1 MPRRRPSGKSNS
13 RSKPRPVDR
22 KDSKIKRWNKASDI
36 ELDEEDQFH
45 ASRDKILLNG
55 DGDVED
61 EDEDEDEVFALE
73 GVSEED
79 SEEAEEDEDGFAHA
93 EDEDDDEDP
102 VVTKKAKSKTKLKK
116 ASSPSDTGSEDE
128 SWGRSKS
135 AYYSS
140 NAAQID
146 SEDEEANELEEQE
159 ARRLQV
165 KARDAIHEDDFG
177 LGEGLEPESDAEVE
191 DSLEEQSRPTID
203 VSLNDKKAVLQHLER
218 ENPEALALARDW
230 DDTARNLIEMQA
242 KIAAISEKETDG
254 TELGLL
260 HIYYRQFSPPV
271 YFNHAVSGFL
281 INQFLL
287 YITEALLTYATT
299 LAYYLHL
306 RSLEK
311 YAGRPLLLRQ
321 HPVLNRL
328 LTLKQ
333 SLVTLENL
341 GVGTDSQD
349 EDDEDDKYED
359 ESGEPGSE
367 TPDLWSIL
375 MTKGLESDELTD
387 LLMDADDEPRKA
399 SKKDKIEVK
408 PPKKKRKT
416 SDDKNRQPIFD
427 LVEPEFEAAST
438 YAKKKR
444 SAPADTSSTDAFG
457 EATFLQ
463 HVDATDKQARRK
475 SLRFHVS
482 RIESATARRQNA
494 RVNAVGGDDDI
505 PYRERRKEK
514 EQRMEKEQQR
524 KAGTLGMGGDDL
536 DDADPEITDASSRS
550 KKRRRDVEVE
560 DDDDSDTAA
569 AHGYYELVKRQAA
582 DKKSKKKIEYQEAR
596 AAERLVFGEHDA
608 ASGPRSVTRA
618 IMKNKGLTPH
628 RSKSV
633 RNPRVK
639 KRQKYEQAKKRVSSQ
654 RAVYKGGIGDA
665 SKYTGEQSGIS
676 KVIKSVRLG

>member
-55 DGDVED
+55 DVND
-61 EDEDEDEVFALE
+61 EDKDGDENEVFALE
-73 GVSEED
+73 GVSDED
-79 SEEAEEDEDGFAHA
+79 SEEVEEAENEGGAHA
-93 EDEDDDEDP
+93 EDEDEDL
-102 VVTKKAKSKTKLKK
+102 VVSKSKTKTKTKLKK

-191 DSLEEQSRPTID
+191 HSSEERSRPTID

-242 KIAAISEKETDG
+242 KIATTSEKETDG

-260 HIYYRQFSPPV
+260 HIYYQ
-271 YFNHAVSGFL
+271 
-281 INQFLL
+281 
-287 YITEALLTYATT
+287 ALLTYATT

-306 RSLEK
+306 RSSEK

-341 GVGTDSQD
+341 GVGTDPQD
-349 EDDEDDKYED
+349 EDDEDEY
-359 ESGEPGSE
+359 GEPGSE
-367 TPDLWSIL
+367 TADLWSIL

-387 LLMDADDEPRKA
+387 LLMDADDKPRKA
-399 SKKDKIEVK
+399 SKIEAK

-427 LVEPEFEAAST
+427 LVEPEFEAAPTS
-438 YAKKKR
+438 AKKR
-444 SAPADTSSTDAFG
+444 PAPADTSSTDAFG

-463 HVDATDKQARRK
+463 HVDATDKQARKK

-494 RVNAVGGDDDI
+494 RINAVGGDDDI

-514 EQRMEKEQQR
+514 EHRMEKERER

-536 DDADPEITDASSRS
+536 DDVDPQITDASSRS
-550 KKRRRDVEVE
+550 KKRRRDVDVE
-560 DDDDSDTAA
+560 DDDDSNTAA

-582 DKKSKKKIEYQEAR
+582 DKKSKKKIDYEEAR
-596 AAERLVFGEHDA
+596 AAERLDFGEHDT

>member
-1 MPRRRPSGKSNS
+1 MPRRRPSSGKSNS
-13 RSKPRPVDR
+13 RSKARPVDR
-22 KDSKIKRWNKASDI
+22 KDGKIKRWNKASDI

-45 ASRDKILLNG
+45 ASRDKILLDE

-61 EDEDEDEVFALE
+61 EDGDEDEVFALE
-73 GVSEED
+73 GVSDED
-79 SEEAEEDEDGFAHA
+79 SEEAEGDEDEDGFAHA
-93 EDEDDDEDP
+93 EDDDDEDA
-102 VVTKKAKSKTKLKK
+102 VVTRRKTKLRK
-116 ASSPSDTGSEDE
+116 ASSPDTGSEDE

-146 SEDEEANELEEQE
+146 SGDEEANELEEQE
-159 ARRLQV
+159 ARKLQL
-165 KARDAIHEDDFG
+165 KARDAIDEGDFG
-177 LGEGLEPESDAEVE
+177 LGEGLEPASDAEVE
-191 DSLEEQSRPTID
+191 DSLEEQSRPLID
-203 VSLNDKKAVLQHLER
+203 ASSNDKTTILQHLER

-230 DDTARNLIEMQA
+230 DDTARNLIEIQA
-242 KIAAISEKETDG
+242 KIAATSEKETDG
-254 TELGLL
+254 IELGLL
-260 HIYYRQFSPPV
+260 HVYYQ
-271 YFNHAVSGFL
+271 
-281 INQFLL
+281 
-287 YITEALLTYATT
+287 ALLTYATT
-299 LAYYLHL
+299 LAFYLHL
-306 RSLEK
+306 RSSDK

-333 SLVTLENL
+333 SLIMLENL
-341 GVGTDSQD
+341 GVGTDPQEEEEEDEEED
-349 EDDEDDKYED
+349 EDAYD
-359 ESGEPGSE
+359 EPGS
-367 TPDLWSIL
+367 DLWSIL
-375 MTKGLESDELTD
+375 MAKGLESNELTD
-387 LLMDADDEPRKA
+387 LLMDAEKKPGKA
-399 SKKDKIEVK
+399 SKKETIEAN

-416 SDDKNRQPIFD
+416 SDDKNGQPIFD
-427 LVEPEFEAAST
+427 LVEPDFEAAST
-438 YAKKKR
+438 SAKKKR
-444 SAPADTSSTDAFG
+444 SAPADTGSTDAFG
-457 EATFLQ
+457 ESTFLQ
-463 HVDATDKQARRK
+463 HADATDKQARKK

-494 RVNAVGGDDDI
+494 RINAVGGDDDI

-514 EQRMEKEQQR
+514 EQRMEKERQR

-536 DDADPEITDASSRS
+536 DGVDPEITDASNRG
-550 KKRRRDVEVE
+550 KKRRRDVDVE

-582 DKKSKKKIEYQEAR
+582 DMKSKKKTDYEEVR
-596 AAERLVFGEHDA
+596 AAERLVSDQHDET
-608 ASGPRSVTRA
+608 SGPRSVTRA

>member
-1 MPRRRPSGKSNS
+1 MPRRRPSSGKSNF
-13 RSKPRPVDR
+13 RSKSRPVDR
-22 KDSKIKRWNKASDI
+22 KDGKIKRWNKASDI

-45 ASRDKILLNG
+45 ASRDKILLNE

-61 EDEDEDEVFALE
+61 EGGDEDEVFALE
-73 GVSEED
+73 GVSDED
-79 SEEAEEDEDGFAHA
+79 SEEAEGDGDEDGFAHA
-93 EDEDDDEDP
+93 EDEDDEEDA
-102 VVTKKAKSKTKLKK
+102 VVTRRKTKSKK
-116 ASSPSDTGSEDE
+116 ASSPDTGSEDE

-146 SEDEEANELEEQE
+146 SGDEEANELEEQE
-159 ARRLQV
+159 ARKLQL
-165 KARDAIHEDDFG
+165 KARDAIDEGDFG
-177 LGEGLEPESDAEVE
+177 LGEGLEQASDAEAE
-191 DSLEEQSRPTID
+191 DSLEEHSQPLID
-203 VSLNDKKAVLQHLER
+203 ASSNDKTTILQHLER

-230 DDTARNLIEMQA
+230 DDTARNLIEIQA
-242 KIAAISEKETDG
+242 KIAAASEKETDG
-254 TELGLL
+254 IELGLL
-260 HIYYRQFSPPV
+260 HVYYRQFSPPA
-271 YFNHAVSGFL
+271 YFTCDASEFL
-281 INQFLL
+281 TNQFFF
-287 YITEALLTYATT
+287 YVTEALLTYATT
-299 LAYYLHL
+299 LAFYLHL
-306 RSLEK
+306 RSSDK

-333 SLVTLENL
+333 SLIMLENL
-341 GVGTDSQD
+341 GVGTDSQE
-349 EDDEDDKYED
+349 EDDEDED
-359 ESGEPGSE
+359 EDIYDEPGS
-367 TPDLWSIL
+367 DLWSIL
-375 MTKGLESDELTD
+375 MAKGLESNELTD
-387 LLMDADDEPRKA
+387 LLMDVEKKPGKA
-399 SKKDKIEVK
+399 SKKEMIEAN

-416 SDDKNRQPIFD
+416 SDDKNGQPIFD
-427 LVEPEFEAAST
+427 LVEPDFEVAST
-438 YAKKKR
+438 SAKKR
-444 SAPADTSSTDAFG
+444 SAPADIGSTDAFG

-463 HVDATDKQARRK
+463 HADATDKQARKK

-514 EQRMEKEQQR
+514 EQRMEKERQR

-536 DDADPEITDASSRS
+536 DGVDPEITDASNRG
-550 KKRRRDVEVE
+550 KKRRRDVDVE

-582 DKKSKKKIEYQEAR
+582 DKKSNKKMDYEEVR
-596 AAERLVFGEHDA
+596 AAERLVSDQHDET
-608 ASGPRSVTRA
+608 SGPRSVTRA

>member
-1 MPRRRPSGKSNS
+1 MPRRRPTGKSNS

-36 ELDEEDQFH
+36 ELDDEDQFH
-45 ASRDKILLNG
+45 TSRDKILLNG
-55 DGDVED
+55 DEDIED
-61 EDEDEDEVFALE
+61 EDGDDDEVFALE
-73 GVSEED
+73 GVSDEN
-79 SEEAEEDEDGFAHA
+79 SEEAEEDED
-93 EDEDDDEDP
+93 DEDDDEDP
-102 VVTKKAKSKTKLKK
+102 VVTKSKSKAKTKSKKP
-116 ASSPSDTGSEDE
+116 SSPSDTGSEDE

-165 KARDAIHEDDFG
+165 KARGAIHEEDFG
-177 LGEGLEPESDAEVE
+177 LDEGLEPESDAEVE
-191 DSLEEQSRPTID
+191 DSSEEKSRPPID
-203 VSLNDKKAVLQHLER
+203 VSLNDKKTILQHLER

-242 KIAAISEKETDG
+242 KIAATSEKETDG
-254 TELGLL
+254 IELGLL
-260 HIYYRQFSPPV
+260 HMYYQ
-271 YFNHAVSGFL
+271 
-281 INQFLL
+281 
-287 YITEALLTYATT
+287 ALLTYATT

-306 RSLEK
+306 RSSEK
-311 YAGRPLLLRQ
+311 YANRPLLLRQ
-321 HPVLNRL
+321 HPILNRL

-333 SLVTLENL
+333 SLVMLENL

-359 ESGEPGSE
+359 EYGEPESE

-375 MTKGLESDELTD
+375 MAKGLESDELAD
-387 LLMDADDEPRKA
+387 LLMDADDKPRKA
-399 SKKDKIEVK
+399 PKKDKIEVK

-416 SDDKNRQPIFD
+416 SDDKNEQPIFD
-427 LVEPEFEAAST
+427 LVEPDFEAAST
-438 YAKKKR
+438 SAKKKR
-444 SAPADTSSTDAFG
+444 SAPADVSSTDAFG
-457 EATFLQ
+457 ETTFLQ
-463 HVDATDKQARRK
+463 HVDATDKQARKK

-494 RVNAVGGDDDI
+494 RINAVGGDDDI
-505 PYRERRKEK
+505 PYRERKKEK
-514 EQRMEKEQQR
+514 EQRMEKERQR

-536 DDADPEITDASSRS
+536 DDVNPEITDASRS
-550 KKRRRDVEVE
+550 KKRLRDVDVE

-569 AHGYYELVKRQAA
+569 VHGYYELVRRQAA
-582 DKKSKKKIEYQEAR
+582 DKKSKKKIDYEEAR

-676 KVIKSVRLG
+676 KVVKSVRLG

>member
-1 MPRRRPSGKSNS
+1 MPRRRPSSGKSDS
-13 RSKPRPVDR
+13 RSKARPVDR
-22 KDSKIKRWNKASDI
+22 KDGKIKRWNKASDI

-45 ASRDKILLNG
+45 ASRDKILLNE

-61 EDEDEDEVFALE
+61 EDGDEEEVFALE
-73 GVSEED
+73 GVSDED
-79 SEEAEEDEDGFAHA
+79 SEEAEGDEDDDGLAHA
-93 EDEDDDEDP
+93 EDEDDEEDA
-102 VVTKKAKSKTKLKK
+102 VVTRRKTKLKK
-116 ASSPSDTGSEDE
+116 ASSPDTGSEDE

-146 SEDEEANELEEQE
+146 SGDEEANELEEQE
-159 ARRLQV
+159 ARKLQL
-165 KARDAIHEDDFG
+165 KARDAIDEGDFG
-177 LGEGLEPESDAEVE
+177 LGEGLEPASDAEVE
-191 DSLEEQSRPTID
+191 DSLEEQSRPLID
-203 VSLNDKKAVLQHLER
+203 ASSNDKTTILQHLER

-230 DDTARNLIEMQA
+230 DDTARNLIEIQA
-242 KIAAISEKETDG
+242 KIAATSEKETDG
-254 TELGLL
+254 IELGLL
-260 HIYYRQFSPPV
+260 HVYYQ
-271 YFNHAVSGFL
+271 
-281 INQFLL
+281 
-287 YITEALLTYATT
+287 ALLTYATT
-299 LAYYLHL
+299 LAFYLHL
-306 RSLEK
+306 RSSDK

-333 SLVTLENL
+333 SLIMLENL
-341 GVGTDSQD
+341 GVGTDPQEEEDEEED
-349 EDDEDDKYED
+349 EDAYD
-359 ESGEPGSE
+359 EPGS
-367 TPDLWSIL
+367 DLWSIL
-375 MTKGLESDELTD
+375 MAKGLESNELTD
-387 LLMDADDEPRKA
+387 LLMDAEKKPGKA
-399 SKKDKIEVK
+399 SKKEMIEAN

-416 SDDKNRQPIFD
+416 SDDKNGQPIFD
-427 LVEPEFEAAST
+427 LVEPDFEAAST
-438 YAKKKR
+438 SAKKKR
-444 SAPADTSSTDAFG
+444 SAPADTGSTDAFG
-457 EATFLQ
+457 ESTFLQ
-463 HVDATDKQARRK
+463 HADATDKQARKK

-514 EQRMEKEQQR
+514 EQRMEKERQR

-536 DDADPEITDASSRS
+536 DGVDPEITDASNRG
-550 KKRRRDVEVE
+550 KKRRRDVDVE

-582 DKKSKKKIEYQEAR
+582 DKKNKKKMDYEEVR
-596 AAERLVFGEHDA
+596 AAERLVSDQPDET
-608 ASGPRSVTRA
+608 SGPRSVTRA

>member
-1 MPRRRPSGKSNS
+1 MPRRRPSSKSNS
-13 RSKPRPVDR
+13 HSKPRPVDR

-45 ASRDKILLNG
+45 VSRDKILLNEDG
-55 DGDVED
+55 DGQDD
-61 EDEDEDEVFALE
+61 DGDEDEVFALE
-73 GVSEED
+73 GVSD
-79 SEEAEEDEDGFAHA
+79 EEAEEDEDEDGVAYA
-93 EDEDDDEDP
+93 EDEDVHEDQ
-102 VVTKKAKSKTKLKK
+102 VVNKRKTKTKLKK

-177 LGEGLEPESDAEVE
+177 LGEGLEAEPAAEVE
-191 DSLEEQSRPTID
+191 DSLEEQSQPI
-203 VSLNDKKAVLQHLER
+203 LNVALSDKKAVLQHLER

-230 DDTARNLIEMQA
+230 DDTARSLIEMQA
-242 KIAAISEKETDG
+242 KIAATSEKETDG
-254 TELGLL
+254 IELGLL
-260 HIYYRQFSPPV
+260 HAYYQ
-271 YFNHAVSGFL
+271 
-281 INQFLL
+281 
-287 YITEALLTYATT
+287 ALLTYATT

-306 RSLEK
+306 RASEK
-311 YAGRPLLLRQ
+311 YAARPLLLRQ

-333 SLVTLENL
+333 SLVMLENL

-349 EDDEDDKYED
+349 EGDEDDEDED
-359 ESGEPGSE
+359 GEDGELVSDA
-367 TPDLWSIL
+367 TDLWSLL
-375 MTKGLESDELTD
+375 MKKGLESDELTE
-387 LLMDADDEPRKA
+387 LLMDADDKPRA
-399 SKKDKIEVK
+399 
-408 PPKKKRKT
+408 PKKNK
-416 SDDKNRQPIFD
+416 PIFD
-427 LVEPEFEAAST
+427 LVEPDFEAAST
-438 YAKKKR
+438 SAKKR
-444 SAPADTSSTDAFG
+444 HLVPIDASSTDAFG

-463 HVDATDKQARRK
+463 HADATDKQARKK

-482 RIESATARRQNA
+482 RIESASARRQNA

-505 PYRERRKEK
+505 PYRERRKQK
-514 EQRMEKEQQR
+514 EQRMEKERER

-536 DDADPEITDASSRS
+536 DDMDTEITDAISRS
-550 KKRRRDVEVE
+550 KKRRRDVDVE
-560 DDDDSDTAA
+560 GDDDSDMAE

-582 DKKSKKKIEYQEAR
+582 EKKSKKKTDYEEVR
-596 AAERLVFGEHDA
+596 AAERLVFNEDE

-676 KVIKSVRLG
+676 KVIKSVRL

>member
-1 MPRRRPSGKSNS
+1 MPRRRPSSKGNS

-55 DGDVED
+55 DGDAED

-73 GVSEED
+73 GVSDED
-79 SEEAEEDEDGFAHA
+79 SEEAEDEDGHAA
-93 EDEDDDEDP
+93 EDDEGDDDDDP
-102 VVTKKAKSKTKLKK
+102 VATKNKTRTKAKLKK

-177 LGEGLEPESDAEVE
+177 LGEGLEQESDAEAE
-191 DSLEEQSRPTID
+191 DSLKEQPRPTINL
-203 VSLNDKKAVLQHLER
+203 SLNDKKAVLQHLER

-242 KIAAISEKETDG
+242 KIAATSEKEADG
-254 TELGLL
+254 IELGLL
-260 HIYYRQFSPPV
+260 HVYYQ
-271 YFNHAVSGFL
+271 
-281 INQFLL
+281 
-287 YITEALLTYATT
+287 ALLTYATT

-306 RSLEK
+306 RTSEK

-333 SLVTLENL
+333 SLITLENL
-341 GVGTDSQD
+341 GVGTASQD
-349 EDDEDDKYED
+349 EDDEDDEYED
-359 ESGEPGSE
+359 EDGGPGAE

-387 LLMDADDEPRKA
+387 LLMDVDDKP
-399 SKKDKIEVK
+399 SKTSETDKIEAM

-416 SDDKNRQPIFD
+416 SDDKNGQPIFD
-427 LVEPEFEAAST
+427 LVEPDFEAVSNS
-438 YAKKKR
+438 AKKKH

-457 EATFLQ
+457 EATFL
-463 HVDATDKQARRK
+463 HHADATDKQARKK
-475 SLRFHVS
+475 SLRFYVS

-514 EQRMEKEQQR
+514 EQRMENERQR

-536 DDADPEITDASSRS
+536 DDVDPETTDTSSRS
-550 KKRRRDVEVE
+550 KRRRRDVE
-560 DDDDSDTAA
+560 DDDDSETAE

-582 DKKSKKKIEYQEAR
+582 EKKSKKKMDYEEAR
-596 AAERLVFGEHDA
+596 AAERLVTGEHDE

>member
-61 EDEDEDEVFALE
+61 EDGDEDEVFALE
-73 GVSEED
+73 GVSDED
-79 SEEAEEDEDGFAHA
+79 SEEAE
-93 EDEDDDEDP
+93 DEDDGGLAHDEEGDDEEDL
-102 VVTKKAKSKTKLKK
+102 VVTKSKSKTKTKLKK

-159 ARRLQV
+159 ARKLQL

-177 LGEGLEPESDAEVE
+177 LGEGLEPASDAEVE
-191 DSLEEQSRPTID
+191 DSLEEQSGPTID
-203 VSLNDKKAVLQHLER
+203 ISLNDKKSILQHLER

-242 KIAAISEKETDG
+242 KIAATSEKETDG
-254 TELGLL
+254 IELGLL
-260 HIYYRQFSPPV
+260 HVYYQ
-271 YFNHAVSGFL
+271 
-281 INQFLL
+281 
-287 YITEALLTYATT
+287 ALLTYATT

-306 RSLEK
+306 RSSEK

-333 SLVTLENL
+333 SLVMLENL
-341 GVGTDSQD
+341 GVGTNSHD
-349 EDDEDDKYED
+349 EDDDDDEDDYA
-359 ESGEPGSE
+359 EPGSD

-375 MTKGLESDELTD
+375 MTKGLESDELVD
-387 LLMDADDEPRKA
+387 LLMDAESKPKKP
-399 SKKDKIEVK
+399 SKKDKIETK

-416 SDDKNRQPIFD
+416 SDDKIGQPIFD
-427 LVEPEFEAAST
+427 LVEPDFEAAST
-438 YAKKKR
+438 FAKKKR
-444 SAPADTSSTDAFG
+444 SAPVDTASTDAFG

-463 HVDATDKQARRK
+463 HADATDKQARKK

-482 RIESATARRQNA
+482 RIESAAARRQNA

-514 EQRMEKEQQR
+514 EQRMEKERQR

-536 DDADPEITDASSRS
+536 DGVDPEITDASNHS
-550 KKRRRDVEVE
+550 KKRRRDVDIE

-582 DKKSKKKIEYQEAR
+582 DKKNKKKMEYEEAR
-596 AAERLVFGEHDA
+596 AAERLVFGEHDE

-633 RNPRVK
+633 RNPR
-639 KRQKYEQAKKRVSSQ
+639 SQ

>member
-1 MPRRRPSGKSNS
+1 MPRRRPSSGKSNS
-13 RSKPRPVDR
+13 RSKARPVDR
-22 KDSKIKRWNKASDI
+22 KDGKIKRWNKASDI

-45 ASRDKILLNG
+45 ASRDKILLNE
-55 DGDVED
+55 DGDD
-61 EDEDEDEVFALE
+61 EDEDGDEEEVFALE
-73 GVSEED
+73 GVSDED
-79 SEEAEEDEDGFAHA
+79 SEEAEGDEDEDGLAHA
-93 EDEDDDEDP
+93 EDEDDEEDA
-102 VVTKKAKSKTKLKK
+102 VVTRRKTKSKK
-116 ASSPSDTGSEDE
+116 ASSPDTGSEDE

-146 SEDEEANELEEQE
+146 SGDEEANELEEQE
-159 ARRLQV
+159 ARKLQL
-165 KARDAIHEDDFG
+165 KARDDIDEGDFG
-177 LGEGLEPESDAEVE
+177 LGEGLEPASDAEVE
-191 DSLEEQSRPTID
+191 DSLEEQSRPLID
-203 VSLNDKKAVLQHLER
+203 ASSNDKTTILQHLER

-230 DDTARNLIEMQA
+230 DDTARNLIEIQA
-242 KIAAISEKETDG
+242 KIAATSEKETDG
-254 TELGLL
+254 IELGLL
-260 HIYYRQFSPPV
+260 HVYYQ
-271 YFNHAVSGFL
+271 
-281 INQFLL
+281 
-287 YITEALLTYATT
+287 ALLTYATT
-299 LAYYLHL
+299 LAFYLHL
-306 RSLEK
+306 RSSDK

-333 SLVTLENL
+333 SLIMLENL
-341 GVGTDSQD
+341 GVGTDSQ
-349 EDDEDDKYED
+349 EEED
-359 ESGEPGSE
+359 EEEDE
-367 TPDLWSIL
+367 THTTNQDLTS
-375 MTKGLESDELTD
+375 
-387 LLMDADDEPRKA
+387 LLMDAEKKPGKA
-399 SKKDKIEVK
+399 SKKEMIEAD

-416 SDDKNRQPIFD
+416 SDDKNGQPIFD
-427 LVEPEFEAAST
+427 LVEPDFEAAST
-438 YAKKKR
+438 SAKKKR
-444 SAPADTSSTDAFG
+444 SAPADTGSTDAFG
-457 EATFLQ
+457 ESTFLQ
-463 HVDATDKQARRK
+463 HADATDKQARKK

-514 EQRMEKEQQR
+514 EQRMEKERQR

-536 DDADPEITDASSRS
+536 DGVDPEITDASNRG
-550 KKRRRDVEVE
+550 KKRRRDVDAE

-582 DKKSKKKIEYQEAR
+582 DKKSKKKMDYEEVR
-596 AAERLVFGEHDA
+596 AAERLVSDQHDET
-608 ASGPRSVTRA
+608 SGPRSVTRA

>member
-1 MPRRRPSGKSNS
+1 M
-13 RSKPRPVDR
+13 DR
-22 KDSKIKRWNKASDI
+22 KDGKIKRWNKASDI

-45 ASRDKILLNG
+45 ASRDKILLNE

-61 EDEDEDEVFALE
+61 EDGDEEEVFALE
-73 GVSEED
+73 GVSDED
-79 SEEAEEDEDGFAHA
+79 SEEAEGDEDEDGLAHA
-93 EDEDDDEDP
+93 EDEDDEEDA
-102 VVTKKAKSKTKLKK
+102 VVTKRKTKLKK
-116 ASSPSDTGSEDE
+116 ASSPDTGSEDE

-146 SEDEEANELEEQE
+146 SGDEEANEQEEQE
-159 ARRLQV
+159 ARKLQL
-165 KARDAIHEDDFG
+165 KARDAIDEGDFG
-177 LGEGLEPESDAEVE
+177 LGEGLEPASDAEVE
-191 DSLEEQSRPTID
+191 DSLEEQSRPLID
-203 VSLNDKKAVLQHLER
+203 ASSNDKTTILQHLER

-230 DDTARNLIEMQA
+230 DDTARNLIEIQA
-242 KIAAISEKETDG
+242 KIAATSEKETDG
-254 TELGLL
+254 IELGLL
-260 HIYYRQFSPPV
+260 HVYYQ
-271 YFNHAVSGFL
+271 
-281 INQFLL
+281 
-287 YITEALLTYATT
+287 ALLTYATT
-299 LAYYLHL
+299 LAFYLHL
-306 RSLEK
+306 RSSDK

-333 SLVTLENL
+333 SLIMLENL
-341 GVGTDSQD
+341 GVGTDSQEEDEEED
-349 EDDEDDKYED
+349 EDAYD
-359 ESGEPGSE
+359 EPGS
-367 TPDLWSIL
+367 DLWSIL
-375 MTKGLESDELTD
+375 MAKGLESDELTD
-387 LLMDADDEPRKA
+387 LLMDAEKKPGKA
-399 SKKDKIEVK
+399 SKKEMIEANS
-408 PPKKKRKT
+408 PKKKRKT
-416 SDDKNRQPIFD
+416 SDDKNGQPIFD
-427 LVEPEFEAAST
+427 LVEPDFEAAST
-438 YAKKKR
+438 SAKKKR
-444 SAPADTSSTDAFG
+444 SAPADTGSTDAFG
-457 EATFLQ
+457 ESTFLQ
-463 HVDATDKQARRK
+463 HADATDKQARKK

-514 EQRMEKEQQR
+514 EQRMEKERQR

-536 DDADPEITDASSRS
+536 DGVDPEITDASNRG
-550 KKRRRDVEVE
+550 KKRRRDVDVE
-560 DDDDSDTAA
+560 DDDDSDTAT

-582 DKKSKKKIEYQEAR
+582 DKKSKKKMDYEEVR
-596 AAERLVFGEHDA
+596 AAERLVSDQHDET
-608 ASGPRSVTRA
+608 SGPRSVTRA

>member
-1 MPRRRPSGKSNS
+1 MPRRRPSSGKSNS
-13 RSKPRPVDR
+13 RSKARPVDR
-22 KDSKIKRWNKASDI
+22 KDGKIKRWNKASDI

-45 ASRDKILLNG
+45 ASRDKILLDE

-61 EDEDEDEVFALE
+61 EDGDEDEVFALE
-73 GVSEED
+73 GVSDED
-79 SEEAEEDEDGFAHA
+79 SEEAEGDEDEDGLAHA
-93 EDEDDDEDP
+93 EDDDDDEDA
-102 VVTKKAKSKTKLKK
+102 VVTRRKTKLRK
-116 ASSPSDTGSEDE
+116 ASSPDTGSEDE

-146 SEDEEANELEEQE
+146 SGDEEANELEEQE
-159 ARRLQV
+159 ARKLQL
-165 KARDAIHEDDFG
+165 KARDAIDEGDFG
-177 LGEGLEPESDAEVE
+177 LGEGLEPASDAEVE
-191 DSLEEQSRPTID
+191 DSLEEQSRPLID
-203 VSLNDKKAVLQHLER
+203 ASSNDKTTILQHLER

-230 DDTARNLIEMQA
+230 DDTARNLIEIQA
-242 KIAAISEKETDG
+242 KIAATSEKETDG
-254 TELGLL
+254 IELGLL
-260 HIYYRQFSPPV
+260 HVYYQ
-271 YFNHAVSGFL
+271 
-281 INQFLL
+281 
-287 YITEALLTYATT
+287 ALLTYATT
-299 LAYYLHL
+299 LAFYLHL
-306 RSLEK
+306 RSSDK

-333 SLVTLENL
+333 SLIMLENL
-341 GVGTDSQD
+341 GVGTDPQEEEEEDEEED
-349 EDDEDDKYED
+349 EDAYD
-359 ESGEPGSE
+359 EPGS
-367 TPDLWSIL
+367 DLWSIL
-375 MTKGLESDELTD
+375 MAKGLESNELTD
-387 LLMDADDEPRKA
+387 LLMDAEKKPGKA
-399 SKKDKIEVK
+399 SKKETIEAN

-416 SDDKNRQPIFD
+416 SDDKNGQPIFD
-427 LVEPEFEAAST
+427 LVEPDFEAAST
-438 YAKKKR
+438 SAKKKR
-444 SAPADTSSTDAFG
+444 SAPADTGSTDAFG
-457 EATFLQ
+457 ESTFLQ
-463 HVDATDKQARRK
+463 HADATDKQARKK

-494 RVNAVGGDDDI
+494 RINAVGGDDDI

-514 EQRMEKEQQR
+514 EQRMEKERQR

-536 DDADPEITDASSRS
+536 DGVDPEITDASNRG
-550 KKRRRDVEVE
+550 KKRRRDVDVE

-582 DKKSKKKIEYQEAR
+582 DMKSKKKTDYEEVR
-596 AAERLVFGEHDA
+596 AAERLVSDQHDET
-608 ASGPRSVTRA
+608 SGPRSVTRA

>member
-22 KDSKIKRWNKASDI
+22 NDGKVKRWNKASDI

-45 ASRDKILLNG
+45 ASRDKILLNVG
-55 DGDVED
+55 GNVDDDG
-61 EDEDEDEVFALE
+61 DEDEVFALE
-73 GVSEED
+73 GVSDEAEE
-79 SEEAEEDEDGFAHA
+79 ETEEDEDEDGVVYADG
-93 EDEDDDEDP
+93 DEDQ
-102 VVTKKAKSKTKLKK
+102 VVTKSKTKTQTKLKK

-146 SEDEEANELEEQE
+146 SEDEEGNELEEQE

-177 LGEGLEPESDAEVE
+177 LGEGLEAESDAEVE
-191 DSLEEQSRPTID
+191 DSLDEQSRPTID

-242 KIAAISEKETDG
+242 KIAAASDKGTDG
-254 TELGLL
+254 IELGLL
-260 HIYYRQFSPPV
+260 HVYYQ
-271 YFNHAVSGFL
+271 
-281 INQFLL
+281 
-287 YITEALLTYATT
+287 ALLTYATT
-299 LAYYLHL
+299 LAFYLHL
-306 RSLEK
+306 RSSEK

-349 EDDEDDKYED
+349 EDEDDEDDED
-359 ESGEPGSE
+359 LEDGELGSE

-375 MTKGLESDELTD
+375 MAKGLESDELTD
-387 LLMDADDEPRKA
+387 LLMDANDKPRKA
-399 SKKDKIEVK
+399 KKDKIEAK
-408 PPKKKRKT
+408 PPNKKRKT
-416 SDDKNRQPIFD
+416 SDDKNGQPIFD
-427 LVEPEFEAAST
+427 LVEPDFEAAST
-438 YAKKKR
+438 SEKKKR
-444 SAPADTSSTDAFG
+444 SAPADISSTDAFG

-463 HVDATDKQARRK
+463 HADATDKQARKK

-482 RIESATARRQNA
+482 RIENASARRQNA

-514 EQRMEKEQQR
+514 EQRMEKERQR

-536 DDADPEITDASSRS
+536 DDLHPEITDASSRS
-550 KKRRRDVEVE
+550 KKRRRDVDVE
-560 DDDDSDTAA
+560 DDDDSDTAE

-582 DKKSKKKIEYQEAR
+582 EKKSKKKIDYEEAR
-596 AAERLVFGEHDA
+596 AAERIVFGEHDE

>member
-1 MPRRRPSGKSNS
+1 MPRRRPSGKSSS

-22 KDSKIKRWNKASDI
+22 KESKIKRWNKASDI

-55 DGDVED
+55 DGDVQD
-61 EDEDEDEVFALE
+61 DDEDEDEVFALE
-73 GVSEED
+73 GVSDED
-79 SEEAEEDEDGFAHA
+79 EDEEDEDGVEYA
-93 EDEDDDEDP
+93 EDEDVDEDQ
-102 VVTKKAKSKTKLKK
+102 VVTKSKTKAKTKTKSKK

-128 SWGRSKS
+128 SWGQSKS

-177 LGEGLEPESDAEVE
+177 LGEGLEAETDAEAD
-191 DSLEEQSRPTID
+191 DSLEDQSHPTIN

-230 DDTARNLIEMQA
+230 DDTARNLIEIQA
-242 KIAAISEKETDG
+242 KIAATSEKETDG
-254 TELGLL
+254 IELGLL
-260 HIYYRQFSPPV
+260 HVYYQ
-271 YFNHAVSGFL
+271 
-281 INQFLL
+281 
-287 YITEALLTYATT
+287 ALLTYATT

-306 RSLEK
+306 RSSEK

-349 EDDEDDKYED
+349 EDDEDED
-359 ESGEPGSE
+359 DEDGELGFDA
-367 TPDLWSIL
+367 PDLWSVL
-375 MTKGLESDELTD
+375 MTNDLESDELTD
-387 LLMDADDEPRKA
+387 LLMDADDKPSKA
-399 SKKDKIEVK
+399 PKGDKIEAK

-416 SDDKNRQPIFD
+416 SDDKKGQPIFD
-427 LVEPEFEAAST
+427 LVEPDFEAAST
-438 YAKKKR
+438 SAKKKR
-444 SAPADTSSTDAFG
+444 SAPVDANSTDAFG

-463 HVDATDKQARRK
+463 HADATDKQAHKK

-482 RIESATARRQNA
+482 RIENASARRQNA

-514 EQRMEKEQQR
+514 EQRMEKERQR

-536 DDADPEITDASSRS
+536 DDLDPENADASSSS
-550 KKRRRDVEVE
+550 KKRRRDVDVE
-560 DDDDSDTAA
+560 DDDNSDTAEGY
-569 AHGYYELVKRQAA
+569 GYYELVKRQAA
-582 DKKSKKKIEYQEAR
+582 EKKSKKKIDYEEAR
-596 AAERLVFGEHDA
+596 SAERLVLGEDE

>member
-1 MPRRRPSGKSNS
+1 MPRRRPTGKSNS

-36 ELDEEDQFH
+36 ELDDEDQFH
-45 ASRDKILLNG
+45 TSRDKILLNG
-55 DGDVED
+55 DEDIED
-61 EDEDEDEVFALE
+61 EDGDDDEVFALE
-73 GVSEED
+73 GVSDEN
-79 SEEAEEDEDGFAHA
+79 SEEAEEDED
-93 EDEDDDEDP
+93 DEDDDEDP
-102 VVTKKAKSKTKLKK
+102 VVTKSKSKAKTKSKKP
-116 ASSPSDTGSEDE
+116 SSPSDTGSEDE

-165 KARDAIHEDDFG
+165 KARGAIHEEDFG
-177 LGEGLEPESDAEVE
+177 LDEGLEPESDAEVE
-191 DSLEEQSRPTID
+191 DSSEEKSRPPID
-203 VSLNDKKAVLQHLER
+203 VSLNDKKTILQHLER

-242 KIAAISEKETDG
+242 KIAATSEKETDG
-254 TELGLL
+254 IELGLL
-260 HIYYRQFSPPV
+260 HMYYQ
-271 YFNHAVSGFL
+271 
-281 INQFLL
+281 
-287 YITEALLTYATT
+287 ALLTYATT

-306 RSLEK
+306 RSSEK
-311 YAGRPLLLRQ
+311 YANRPLLLRQ
-321 HPVLNRL
+321 HPILNRL

-333 SLVTLENL
+333 SLVMLENL

-359 ESGEPGSE
+359 EYGEPESE

-375 MTKGLESDELTD
+375 MAKGLESDELAD
-387 LLMDADDEPRKA
+387 LLMDADDKPRKA
-399 SKKDKIEVK
+399 PKKDKIEVK

-416 SDDKNRQPIFD
+416 SDDKNEQPIFD
-427 LVEPEFEAAST
+427 LVEPDFEAAST
-438 YAKKKR
+438 SAKKKR
-444 SAPADTSSTDAFG
+444 SAPADVSSTDAFG
-457 EATFLQ
+457 ETTFLQ
-463 HVDATDKQARRK
+463 HVDATDKQARKK

-494 RVNAVGGDDDI
+494 RINAVGGDDDI
-505 PYRERRKEK
+505 PYRERKKEK
-514 EQRMEKEQQR
+514 EQRMEKERQR

-536 DDADPEITDASSRS
+536 DDINPEITDASRS
-550 KKRRRDVEVE
+550 KKRLRDVDVE

-569 AHGYYELVKRQAA
+569 VHGYYELVRRQAA
-582 DKKSKKKIEYQEAR
+582 DKKSKKKIDYEEAR

-676 KVIKSVRLG
+676 KVVKSVRLG

>member
-45 ASRDKILLNG
+45 ASRDKILLN
-55 DGDVED
+55 ED
-61 EDEDEDEVFALE
+61 EDVDDADEDEVFALE
-73 GVSEED
+73 GMLDEE
-79 SEEAEEDEDGFAHA
+79 SEEDEDEVAHA
-93 EDEDDDEDP
+93 EDEDVDKSH
-102 VVTKKAKSKTKLKK
+102 VVKKSKTKSKSKK
-116 ASSPSDTGSEDE
+116 ASSSSTDTESEDE
-128 SWGRSKS
+128 TWGRSKS

-177 LGEGLEPESDAEVE
+177 LGEGLEVETTNEVE
-191 DSLEEQSRPTID
+191 DSLEEPSQPILKV
-203 VSLNDKKAVLQHLER
+203 VSGDKNAVLQHLEI

-230 DDTARNLIEMQA
+230 DDTARNLVETQA
-242 KIAAISEKETDG
+242 KVAAISEKGTDG
-254 TELGLL
+254 IELGLL
-260 HIYYRQFSPPV
+260 HTYYQ
-271 YFNHAVSGFL
+271 
-281 INQFLL
+281 
-287 YITEALLTYATT
+287 ALLTYATT

-306 RSLEK
+306 RASEK
-311 YAGRPLLLRQ
+311 YAARPLLLRK
-321 HPVLNRL
+321 HPILNRL

-333 SLVTLENL
+333 SLVTLESL
-341 GVGTDSQD
+341 GVGSDSQD
-349 EDDEDDKYED
+349 EDDEGDEEDYEL
-359 ESGEPGSE
+359 GSD
-367 TPDLWSIL
+367 TPDLWSLLLKQGI
-375 MTKGLESDELTD
+375 ESDELSE
-387 LLMDADDEPRKA
+387 LMKDADEKPIKA
-399 SKKDKIEVK
+399 SKKDRGELK

-416 SDDKNRQPIFD
+416 SDDAEKDQPTFD
-427 LVEPEFEAAST
+427 LVEPDFEVASIS
-438 YAKKKR
+438 AKKKR
-444 SAPADTSSTDAFG
+444 LAPVDASGADAFG

-463 HVDATDKQARRK
+463 HADATDKQARKK

-482 RIESATARRQNA
+482 RIESASARRQNA
-494 RVNAVGGDDDI
+494 RSNAVGGDDDI
-505 PYRERRKEK
+505 PYRERRKQK
-514 EQRMEKEQQR
+514 EQRMEKERQR

-536 DDADPEITDASSRS
+536 DDLDPEIADSSSRS
-550 KKRRRDVEVE
+550 TKRRREAEV
-560 DDDDSDTAA
+560 DLDSDSDMAE
-569 AHGYYELVKRQAA
+569 AHGYYELIKRQAA
-582 DKKSKKKIEYQEAR
+582 EKKVKKKADYEEAR
-596 AAERLVFGEHDA
+596 AAERPVCGEDDV
-608 ASGPRSVTRA
+608 SGPRSITRT

-654 RAVYKGGIGDA
+654 RAVYKGGIGDV

>member
-13 RSKPRPVDR
+13 RSKARPVDR
-22 KDSKIKRWNKASDI
+22 KDSKIRRWNKASDI

-45 ASRDKILLNG
+45 ASRDKILLNE
-55 DGDVED
+55 DGDVQD
-61 EDEDEDEVFALE
+61 DDEDEDEVFALE
-73 GVSEED
+73 GVSDEET
-79 SEEAEEDEDGFAHA
+79 EEDEDEDGVAPV
-93 EDEDDDEDP
+93 EDEDADENQA
-102 VVTKKAKSKTKLKK
+102 VTKRKTKTKLKK

-177 LGEGLEPESDAEVE
+177 LGEGLEAESTAEVE
-191 DSLEEQSRPTID
+191 DSLEEKSQPIPNVVLS
-203 VSLNDKKAVLQHLER
+203 DKKAVLQHLER

-242 KIAAISEKETDG
+242 KIAATSEKESDG
-254 TELGLL
+254 IELGLL
-260 HIYYRQFSPPV
+260 HAYYRQFSPPV
-271 YFNHAVSGFL
+271 YFTHAASRLLTNRFL
-281 INQFLL
+281 VFF
-287 YITEALLTYATT
+287 YVTEALLTYATS

-306 RSLEK
+306 RASEK
-311 YAGRPLLLRQ
+311 YAARPLLLRN

-333 SLVTLENL
+333 SLIMLENL
-341 GVGTDSQD
+341 GVGTDSQEDDEEEED
-349 EDDEDDKYED
+349 EDDEDVEL
-359 ESGEPGSE
+359 GSD
-367 TPDLWSIL
+367 TPDLWSLL
-375 MTKGLESDELTD
+375 MNKSLESDELTE
-387 LLMDADDEPRKA
+387 LLMDVDDKPSKA
-399 SKKDKIEVK
+399 PKKDKVEAK

-416 SDDKNRQPIFD
+416 SDDADKGQPIFD
-427 LVEPEFEAAST
+427 LMEPDFEAAST
-438 YAKKKR
+438 SAKKKR
-444 SAPADTSSTDAFG
+444 SAPVDPSSTDAFG
-457 EATFLQ
+457 EARFLQ
-463 HVDATDKQARRK
+463 HADATDKQARKK

-482 RIESATARRQNA
+482 RIENASARRQNA
-494 RVNAVGGDDDI
+494 RANAVGGDDDI

-514 EQRMEKEQQR
+514 EQRMEKERQR

-536 DDADPEITDASSRS
+536 DDLDPETPDASSRS
-550 KKRRRDVEVE
+550 RKRQRDIDVE
-560 DDDDSDTAA
+560 DDEDSGMAE

-582 DKKSKKKIEYQEAR
+582 EKKSKKKTDYEETR
-596 AAERLVFGEHDA
+596 AAERFVLNEDD

-676 KVIKSVRLG
+676 KVIKSVRL

>member
-1 MPRRRPSGKSNS
+1 MPRRRPSGKGNS

-73 GVSEED
+73 GVSDED
-79 SEEAEEDEDGFAHA
+79 SEEAEEDED
-93 EDEDDDEDP
+93 EDEDGHATEEDDDDP
-102 VVTKKAKSKTKLKK
+102 VITKNKTRTKAKLKK

-177 LGEGLEPESDAEVE
+177 LGEGLEPESDAEAE
-191 DSLEEQSRPTID
+191 DSLEEQPRPTID
-203 VSLNDKKAVLQHLER
+203 LSLNDKKAVLQHLER

-242 KIAAISEKETDG
+242 KIAATSEKETDG
-254 TELGLL
+254 IELGLL
-260 HIYYRQFSPPV
+260 HIYYQ
-271 YFNHAVSGFL
+271 
-281 INQFLL
+281 
-287 YITEALLTYATT
+287 ALLTYATT

-306 RSLEK
+306 RTSEK

-341 GVGTDSQD
+341 GVGTASQD
-349 EDDEDDKYED
+349 EDDEDDEYED
-359 ESGEPGSE
+359 ELGEPGAE
-367 TPDLWSIL
+367 TPDLWSVL

-387 LLMDADDEPRKA
+387 LLMDVNDKPRKM
-399 SKKDKIEVK
+399 SKTDKIEAK

-416 SDDKNRQPIFD
+416 SDDKNGQPIFD
-427 LVEPEFEAAST
+427 LVEPDFEAAST
-438 YAKKKR
+438 SAKKKR
-444 SAPADTSSTDAFG
+444 SAPADTSTDAFG

-463 HVDATDKQARRK
+463 HADATDKQARKK

-514 EQRMEKEQQR
+514 EQRMENERQR

-536 DDADPEITDASSRS
+536 DDVDPEITDTSSRN
-550 KKRRRDVEVE
+550 KRRRRDVDVE
-560 DDDDSDTAA
+560 DDDDSETAE

-582 DKKSKKKIEYQEAR
+582 EKKSKKKIDYEEAR
-596 AAERLVFGEHDA
+596 AAERLVTGELDE

>member
-1 MPRRRPSGKSNS
+1 MPRRRPSSGKSNS
-13 RSKPRPVDR
+13 RSKARPVDR
-22 KDSKIKRWNKASDI
+22 KDGKIKRWNKASDI

-45 ASRDKILLNG
+45 ASRDKILLDE

-61 EDEDEDEVFALE
+61 EDGDEDEVFALE
-73 GVSEED
+73 GVSDED
-79 SEEAEEDEDGFAHA
+79 SEEAEGDEDEDGLAHA
-93 EDEDDDEDP
+93 EDDDDEEDA
-102 VVTKKAKSKTKLKK
+102 VVTRRKTKLRK
-116 ASSPSDTGSEDE
+116 ASSPDTGSEDE

-146 SEDEEANELEEQE
+146 SGDEEANELEEQE
-159 ARRLQV
+159 ARKLQL
-165 KARDAIHEDDFG
+165 KARDAIDEGDFG
-177 LGEGLEPESDAEVE
+177 LGEGLEPASDAEVE
-191 DSLEEQSRPTID
+191 DSLEEQSRPLID
-203 VSLNDKKAVLQHLER
+203 ASSNDKTTILQHLER

-230 DDTARNLIEMQA
+230 DDTARNLIEIQA
-242 KIAAISEKETDG
+242 KIAATSEKETDG
-254 TELGLL
+254 IELGLL
-260 HIYYRQFSPPV
+260 HVYYQ
-271 YFNHAVSGFL
+271 
-281 INQFLL
+281 
-287 YITEALLTYATT
+287 ALLTYATT
-299 LAYYLHL
+299 LAFYLHL
-306 RSLEK
+306 RSSNK

-333 SLVTLENL
+333 SLIMLENL
-341 GVGTDSQD
+341 GVGTDPQEEEDEEED
-349 EDDEDDKYED
+349 EDAYD
-359 ESGEPGSE
+359 EPGS
-367 TPDLWSIL
+367 DLWSIL
-375 MTKGLESDELTD
+375 MAKGLESNELTD
-387 LLMDADDEPRKA
+387 LLMDAEKKPGKA
-399 SKKDKIEVK
+399 SKKETIEAN
-408 PPKKKRKT
+408 PSKKKRKT
-416 SDDKNRQPIFD
+416 SDDKNGQPIFD
-427 LVEPEFEAAST
+427 LVEPDFEAAST
-438 YAKKKR
+438 SAKKKR
-444 SAPADTSSTDAFG
+444 SAPADTGSTDAFG
-457 EATFLQ
+457 ESTFLQ
-463 HVDATDKQARRK
+463 HADATDKQARKK

-494 RVNAVGGDDDI
+494 RINAVGGDDDI

-514 EQRMEKEQQR
+514 EQRMEKERQR

-536 DDADPEITDASSRS
+536 DGVDPEITDASNRG
-550 KKRRRDVEVE
+550 KKRRRDVDVE

-582 DKKSKKKIEYQEAR
+582 DMKSKKKTDYEEVR
-596 AAERLVFGEHDA
+596 AAERLVSDQHDET
-608 ASGPRSVTRA
+608 SGPRSVTRA

>member
-55 DGDVED
+55 DGDNED
-61 EDEDEDEVFALE
+61 EDGDEDEVFALE
-73 GVSEED
+73 GVSDED
-79 SEEAEEDEDGFAHA
+79 SEEAEGDG
-93 EDEDDDEDP
+93 EDEDDGDEDP
-102 VVTKKAKSKTKLKK
+102 VVTKSKTKTKTKLKK

-177 LGEGLEPESDAEVE
+177 LDEGLEPESDAEVE
-191 DSLEEQSRPTID
+191 DSLEEPSRPSID
-203 VSLNDKKAVLQHLER
+203 ASLTDKKTILQHLER

-242 KIAAISEKETDG
+242 KIAATSEKETDG
-254 TELGLL
+254 IELGLL
-260 HIYYRQFSPPV
+260 HTYYQ
-271 YFNHAVSGFL
+271 
-281 INQFLL
+281 
-287 YITEALLTYATT
+287 ALLTYATT

-306 RSLEK
+306 RSSEK

-321 HPVLNRL
+321 HPILNRL

-333 SLVTLENL
+333 SLVMLENL

-349 EDDEDDKYED
+349 DDDEDDKYED
-359 ESGEPGSE
+359 EYGEQGSE

-375 MTKGLESDELTD
+375 MTKGLESDELAD
-387 LLMDADDEPRKA
+387 LLMDADDKPRKA

-416 SDDKNRQPIFD
+416 SDDKNEQPIFD
-427 LVEPEFEAAST
+427 LVEPDFEAAST
-438 YAKKKR
+438 SSKKKR
-444 SAPADTSSTDAFG
+444 SAPADVSSTDAFG
-457 EATFLQ
+457 ETTFLQ
-463 HVDATDKQARRK
+463 HIDATDKQARKK

-505 PYRERRKEK
+505 PYRERKKEK
-514 EQRMEKEQQR
+514 EQRMEKERQR

-536 DDADPEITDASSRS
+536 DDVNPEITDAGHS
-550 KKRRRDVEVE
+550 KKRRRDVDVE
-560 DDDDSDTAA
+560 DDDDSDTDAV
-569 AHGYYELVKRQAA
+569 HGYYELVKRQAA
-582 DKKSKKKIEYQEAR
+582 DKKSKKKIDYEEAR

-639 KRQKYEQAKKRVSSQ
+639 KRQKYEQAKKKVSSQ

-676 KVIKSVRLG
+676 KVVKSVRLG

>member
-1 MPRRRPSGKSNS
+1 MPRRRPTGKSNS

-36 ELDEEDQFH
+36 ELDDEDQFH
-45 ASRDKILLNG
+45 TSRDKILLNG
-55 DGDVED
+55 DEDIED
-61 EDEDEDEVFALE
+61 EDGDDDEVFALE
-73 GVSEED
+73 GVSDEN
-79 SEEAEEDEDGFAHA
+79 SEEAEEDED
-93 EDEDDDEDP
+93 DEDNDEDP
-102 VVTKKAKSKTKLKK
+102 VVTKSKSKTKTKSKK
-116 ASSPSDTGSEDE
+116 PSSPSDTGSEDE

-165 KARDAIHEDDFG
+165 KARGAIHEEDFG
-177 LGEGLEPESDAEVE
+177 LDEGLEPESDAEVE
-191 DSLEEQSRPTID
+191 DSSEEKSRPPID
-203 VSLNDKKAVLQHLER
+203 VSLNDKKTILQHLER

-242 KIAAISEKETDG
+242 KIAATSEKETDG
-254 TELGLL
+254 IELGLL
-260 HIYYRQFSPPV
+260 HMYYQ
-271 YFNHAVSGFL
+271 
-281 INQFLL
+281 
-287 YITEALLTYATT
+287 ALLTYATT

-306 RSLEK
+306 RSSEK
-311 YAGRPLLLRQ
+311 YANRPLLLRQ
-321 HPVLNRL
+321 HPILNRL

-333 SLVTLENL
+333 SLVMLENL

-359 ESGEPGSE
+359 EYGEPESE

-375 MTKGLESDELTD
+375 MAKGLESDELAD
-387 LLMDADDEPRKA
+387 LLMDADDKPRKVP
-399 SKKDKIEVK
+399 KKDKIEVK

-416 SDDKNRQPIFD
+416 SDDKNEQPIFD
-427 LVEPEFEAAST
+427 LVEPDFEAAST
-438 YAKKKR
+438 SAKKKR
-444 SAPADTSSTDAFG
+444 SAPADVSSTDAFG
-457 EATFLQ
+457 ETTFLQ
-463 HVDATDKQARRK
+463 HVDATDKQARKK

-494 RVNAVGGDDDI
+494 RINAVGGDDDI
-505 PYRERRKEK
+505 PYRERKKEK
-514 EQRMEKEQQR
+514 EQRMEKERQR

-536 DDADPEITDASSRS
+536 DDINPEITDASRS
-550 KKRRRDVEVE
+550 KKRLRDVDVE

-569 AHGYYELVKRQAA
+569 VHGYYELVRRQAA
-582 DKKSKKKIEYQEAR
+582 DKKSKKKIDYEEAR

-676 KVIKSVRLG
+676 KVVKSVRLG

>member
-22 KDSKIKRWNKASDI
+22 KDSKIKRWNKASDV

-45 ASRDKILLNG
+45 ASRDRILLNG

-61 EDEDEDEVFALE
+61 EDEDGDEDEVFALE
-73 GVSEED
+73 GVSDED
-79 SEEAEEDEDGFAHA
+79 SVEAEENGDEDGVAHA
-93 EDEDDDEDP
+93 EGEDDDENQ
-102 VVTKKAKSKTKLKK
+102 VVTKSKTKTKTKSKK

-128 SWGRSKS
+128 SWGQSKS
-135 AYYSS
+135 VYYSS

-159 ARRLQV
+159 ARRLQL

-177 LGEGLEPESDAEVE
+177 LGEGLESESDAEVE
-191 DSLEEQSRPTID
+191 DLLGEQSRPTID
-203 VSLNDKKAVLQHLER
+203 ASLNDKKAVLQHLER

-230 DDTARNLIEMQA
+230 DDTAHNLIEMQA
-242 KIAAISEKETDG
+242 KIAATSEKETDG
-254 TELGLL
+254 IELGLL
-260 HIYYRQFSPPV
+260 HIYYQ
-271 YFNHAVSGFL
+271 
-281 INQFLL
+281 
-287 YITEALLTYATT
+287 ALLTYATT

-306 RSLEK
+306 RSSEK

-349 EDDEDDKYED
+349 EDDEDDGYED
-359 ESGEPGSE
+359 EYGEPGSE

-387 LLMDADDEPRKA
+387 LLMDVNNKPRNT
-399 SKKDKIEVK
+399 SKKDKIEAK

-416 SDDKNRQPIFD
+416 SDDKNGQPIFD
-427 LVEPEFEAAST
+427 LVEPDFEAAST
-438 YAKKKR
+438 SAKKKR
-444 SAPADTSSTDAFG
+444 SAPADTCSTDAFG
-457 EATFLQ
+457 EVTFLQ
-463 HVDATDKQARRK
+463 HADATDKQARKK

-482 RIESATARRQNA
+482 RIENATARRQNA

-514 EQRMEKEQQR
+514 EQRMEKERQR

-536 DDADPEITDASSRS
+536 DNVDPEFTDAGSHS
-550 KKRRRDVEVE
+550 KKRRRDVDVEV
-560 DDDDSDTAA
+560 DDDNDTTE

-582 DKKSKKKIEYQEAR
+582 EKKSKKKTDYEEAR
-596 AAERLVFGEHDA
+596 AAERLVSGEHDE

>member
-1 MPRRRPSGKSNS
+1 MPRRRPSSGKSNS
-13 RSKPRPVDR
+13 RSKARPVDR
-22 KDSKIKRWNKASDI
+22 KDGKIKRWNKASDI

-45 ASRDKILLNG
+45 ASRDKILLNE

-61 EDEDEDEVFALE
+61 EDGDEEEVFALE
-73 GVSEED
+73 GVSDED
-79 SEEAEEDEDGFAHA
+79 SEEAEGDEDEDGLAHA
-93 EDEDDDEDP
+93 EDEDDEEDA
-102 VVTKKAKSKTKLKK
+102 VVTRRKTKLKK
-116 ASSPSDTGSEDE
+116 ASSPDTGSEDE

-146 SEDEEANELEEQE
+146 SGDEEANELEEQE
-159 ARRLQV
+159 ARKLQL
-165 KARDAIHEDDFG
+165 KARDAIDEGDFG
-177 LGEGLEPESDAEVE
+177 LGEGLEPASDAEVE
-191 DSLEEQSRPTID
+191 DSLEEQSRPLID
-203 VSLNDKKAVLQHLER
+203 ASSNDKTTILQHLER

-230 DDTARNLIEMQA
+230 DDTARNLIEIQA
-242 KIAAISEKETDG
+242 KIAATSEKETDG
-254 TELGLL
+254 IELGLL
-260 HIYYRQFSPPV
+260 HVYYQ
-271 YFNHAVSGFL
+271 
-281 INQFLL
+281 
-287 YITEALLTYATT
+287 ALLTYATT
-299 LAYYLHL
+299 LAFYLHL
-306 RSLEK
+306 RSSDK

-333 SLVTLENL
+333 SLIMLENL
-341 GVGTDSQD
+341 GVGTDPQEEEDEEED
-349 EDDEDDKYED
+349 EDAYD
-359 ESGEPGSE
+359 EPGS
-367 TPDLWSIL
+367 DLWSIL
-375 MTKGLESDELTD
+375 MAKGLESNELTD
-387 LLMDADDEPRKA
+387 LLMDAEKKTGKA
-399 SKKDKIEVK
+399 SKKEMIEAN

-416 SDDKNRQPIFD
+416 SDDKNGQPIFD
-427 LVEPEFEAAST
+427 LVEPDFEAAST
-438 YAKKKR
+438 SAKKKR
-444 SAPADTSSTDAFG
+444 SAPADTGSTDAFG
-457 EATFLQ
+457 ESTFLQ
-463 HVDATDKQARRK
+463 HADATDKQARKK

-514 EQRMEKEQQR
+514 EQRMEKERQR

-536 DDADPEITDASSRS
+536 DGVDPEITDASNRG
-550 KKRRRDVEVE
+550 KKRRRDVDVE

-582 DKKSKKKIEYQEAR
+582 DKKSKKKMDYEEVR
-596 AAERLVFGEHDA
+596 AAERLVSDQPDET
-608 ASGPRSVTRA
+608 SGPRSVTRA

>member
-1 MPRRRPSGKSNS
+1 MPRRRPSSGKSNS
-13 RSKPRPVDR
+13 RSKARPVDR
-22 KDSKIKRWNKASDI
+22 KDGKIKRWNKASDI

-45 ASRDKILLNG
+45 ASRDKILLNE
-55 DGDVED
+55 DGDVAD
-61 EDEDEDEVFALE
+61 EDGDEEEVFALE
-73 GVSEED
+73 GISDED
-79 SEEAEEDEDGFAHA
+79 SEEAEGDEDEDGLVHA
-93 EDEDDDEDP
+93 EDEDDEEDA
-102 VVTKKAKSKTKLKK
+102 VVTRRKTKLKK
-116 ASSPSDTGSEDE
+116 ASSPDTGSEDE

-146 SEDEEANELEEQE
+146 SGDEEANELEEQE
-159 ARRLQV
+159 ARKLQL
-165 KARDAIHEDDFG
+165 KARDAIDEGDFG
-177 LGEGLEPESDAEVE
+177 LGEGLEPASDAEVE
-191 DSLEEQSRPTID
+191 DSSEEQSRPLID
-203 VSLNDKKAVLQHLER
+203 ASSNDKTTILQHLER

-230 DDTARNLIEMQA
+230 DDTAHNLIEIQA
-242 KIAAISEKETDG
+242 KIAATSEKETDG
-254 TELGLL
+254 IELGLL
-260 HIYYRQFSPPV
+260 HVYYQ
-271 YFNHAVSGFL
+271 
-281 INQFLL
+281 
-287 YITEALLTYATT
+287 ALLTYATT
-299 LAYYLHL
+299 LAFYLHL
-306 RSLEK
+306 RSSDK

-333 SLVTLENL
+333 SLIMLENL
-341 GVGTDSQD
+341 GVGSDSQE
-349 EDDEDDKYED
+349 EDDEENED
-359 ESGEPGSE
+359 AYDEPGS
-367 TPDLWSIL
+367 DLWSIL
-375 MTKGLESDELTD
+375 MAKGLESNELTD
-387 LLMDADDEPRKA
+387 LLMDAEKTPGKA
-399 SKKDKIEVK
+399 SKKKTIEAN

-416 SDDKNRQPIFD
+416 SDGKNGQPIFD
-427 LVEPEFEAAST
+427 LVEPDFEAAST
-438 YAKKKR
+438 SAKKKR
-444 SAPADTSSTDAFG
+444 SAPADTGSTDAFG
-457 EATFLQ
+457 ESTFLQ
-463 HVDATDKQARRK
+463 HADATDKQARKK

-514 EQRMEKEQQR
+514 EQRMKKERQR

-536 DDADPEITDASSRS
+536 DGVDPEITDASNRG
-550 KKRRRDVEVE
+550 KKRRRDVDVE

-582 DKKSKKKIEYQEAR
+582 DEKSKKKMDYEEVR
-596 AAERLVFGEHDA
+596 AAERLVSDQHDET
-608 ASGPRSVTRA
+608 SGPRSVTRA

>member
-1 MPRRRPSGKSNS
+1 MPRRRPSSGKSNS
-13 RSKPRPVDR
+13 RSKARPVDR
-22 KDSKIKRWNKASDI
+22 KDGKIKRWNKASDI

-45 ASRDKILLNG
+45 ASRDKILLNE

-61 EDEDEDEVFALE
+61 EDGDEEEVFALE
-73 GVSEED
+73 GVSDED
-79 SEEAEEDEDGFAHA
+79 SEEAEGDEDEDGLAHA
-93 EDEDDDEDP
+93 EDEDDEEDA
-102 VVTKKAKSKTKLKK
+102 VVTKRKTKLKK
-116 ASSPSDTGSEDE
+116 ASSPDTGSEDE

-146 SEDEEANELEEQE
+146 SGDEEANEQEEQE
-159 ARRLQV
+159 ARKLQL
-165 KARDAIHEDDFG
+165 KARDAIDEGDFG
-177 LGEGLEPESDAEVE
+177 LGEGLEPASDAEVE
-191 DSLEEQSRPTID
+191 DSLEEQSRPLID
-203 VSLNDKKAVLQHLER
+203 ASSNDKTTILQHLER

-230 DDTARNLIEMQA
+230 DDTARNLIEIQA
-242 KIAAISEKETDG
+242 KIAATSEKETDG
-254 TELGLL
+254 IELGLL
-260 HIYYRQFSPPV
+260 HVYYQ
-271 YFNHAVSGFL
+271 
-281 INQFLL
+281 
-287 YITEALLTYATT
+287 ALLTYATT
-299 LAYYLHL
+299 LAFYLHL
-306 RSLEK
+306 RSSDK

-333 SLVTLENL
+333 SLIMLENL
-341 GVGTDSQD
+341 GVGTDSQEEDEEED
-349 EDDEDDKYED
+349 EDAYD
-359 ESGEPGSE
+359 EPGS
-367 TPDLWSIL
+367 DLWSIL
-375 MTKGLESDELTD
+375 MAKGLESDELTD
-387 LLMDADDEPRKA
+387 LLMDAEKKPGKA
-399 SKKDKIEVK
+399 SKKEMIEANS
-408 PPKKKRKT
+408 PKKKRKT
-416 SDDKNRQPIFD
+416 SDDKNGQPIFD
-427 LVEPEFEAAST
+427 LVEPDFEAAST
-438 YAKKKR
+438 SAKKKR
-444 SAPADTSSTDAFG
+444 SAPADTGSTDAFG
-457 EATFLQ
+457 ESTFLQ
-463 HVDATDKQARRK
+463 HADATDKQARKK

-514 EQRMEKEQQR
+514 EQRMEKERQR

-536 DDADPEITDASSRS
+536 DGVDPEITDASNRG
-550 KKRRRDVEVE
+550 KKRRRDVDVE
-560 DDDDSDTAA
+560 DDDDSDTAT

-582 DKKSKKKIEYQEAR
+582 DKKSKKKMDYEEVR
-596 AAERLVFGEHDA
+596 AAERLVSDQHDET
-608 ASGPRSVTRA
+608 SGPRSVTRA